1 MSPISEKG
9 HTSYVCLSVSACV
22 FICLYTKMAP
32 LACVRILV
40 LSKVLLII
48 LCTKMVSNVLAH
60 HTMFYKYHNVS
71 LNDQRLIN
79 VAQYDHDKLTLY
91 QVVPYQ
97 STYQLCVNSLFV
109 LR

>member
-1 MSPISEKG
+1 
-9 HTSYVCLSVSACV
+9 
-22 FICLYTKMAP
+22 
-32 LACVRILV
+32 
-40 LSKVLLII
+40 
-48 LCTKMVSNVLAH
+48 
-60 HTMFYKYHNVS
+60 MFYKYHNIR